1 MSKAQDTELSLA
13 KERSLRKEPKGERFG
28 DSRGIPYNGYYK
40 PRRKKQDNFFDVFP
54 SSIGA
59 DYLYVIFTCACC
71 RRKFGK
77 ADYRKTD
84 VEDMIAHGKPL
95 CPNCASYVKSLLK
108 KVKVGVSSE

>member
-1 MSKAQDTELSLA
+1 MSSQEQKTKLKELSFA
-13 KERSLRKEPKGERFG
+13 KEPSLRKEPKGERFG
-28 DSRGIPYNGYYK
+28 DGRGIPRNGYYK
-40 PRRKKQDNFFDVFP
+40 PRRKKQDSFFDVSP

-71 RRKFGK
+71 RRKFGR

-95 CPNCASYVKSLLK
+95 CPNCAKYVKSLLE
-108 KVKVGVSSE
+108 KVKVK